1 MIQPGDRAPAF
12 KLPDQNGDPVK
23 LSDFKGKTVVLYF
36 YPRADTGIDRVGLT
50 RHHL

>member
-1 MIQPGDRAPAF
+1 MLQVGETAPDF
-12 KLPDQNGDPVK
+12 ELPDQNGDPVM
-23 LSDFKGKTVVLYF
+23 LSYLKGQTIILFF